1 MPVTSKFKL
10 QRIAERIDK
19 AKVLKE
25 KGHSIREIGGIMGKS
40 HTWVWLALN
49 DKLTSVDNFELEDNS

>member
-10 QRIAERIDK
+10 QRIAERIKK
-19 AKVLKE
+19 AKQLKE
-25 KGHSIREIGGIMGKS
+25 RGHSIREIGVIMGKS

-49 DKLTSVDNFELEDNS
+49 DGLPSVDNFELDPDL